1 MELDD
6 KIELLRRLSF
16 YVLSKINLGRY
27 GLFHKILLVMSWDIN
42 LSQGPLDS
50 PQNENVLQIL

>member
-6 KIELLRRLSF
+6 KTELLRRLSF

-42 LSQGPLDS
+42 LNQGPLDS
-50 PQNENVLQIL
+50 PQNENVLKIL

>member
-6 KIELLRRLSF
+6 KTELLRQLSF

-27 GLFHKILLVMSWDIN
+27 GLFHKILLLMSWDIN
-42 LSQGPLDS
+42 LNQGTVHS
-50 PQNENVLQIL
+50 PQNENVLHVL

>member
-6 KIELLRRLSF
+6 KTELLRRLSF

-42 LSQGPLDS
+42 LNQGPLDS